1 MKENIEANNI
11 GNRKFVIELRFE
23 PKVTMLDH
31 KGTLVEKIQMT
42 NVFPLNH
49 WEIGQSEVI
58 IRDEKKRE
66 DAHNIIMVA
75 INRISFI
82 SYKID
87 TVVSFYAKFIKIYD
101 AVISELGKLEI
112 TRIGCRIIGTYKCSS
127 TEYKNVLKNFKESFP
142 EKFFIERY
150 PAKDLLFNL
159 VYENGMYQIGP
170 VDENDN
176 YYSREFDIPDCKRHV
191 GVAIDTDNYLTNEA
205 QEINEKSLIKDVYML
220 SLSVEKDLYSNLKN
234 F

>member
-87 TVVSFYAKFIKIYD
+87 TVVSFYAKFIKINTS
-101 AVISELGKLEI
+101 V
-112 TRIGCRIIGTYKCSS
+112 
-127 TEYKNVLKNFKESFP
+127 NFY
-142 EKFFIERY
+142 R
-150 PAKDLLFNL
+150 
-159 VYENGMYQIGP
+159 
-170 VDENDN
+170 
-176 YYSREFDIPDCKRHV
+176 
-191 GVAIDTDNYLTNEA
+191 
-205 QEINEKSLIKDVYML
+205 
-220 SLSVEKDLYSNLKN
+220 
-234 F
+234 